1 MLLPVKS
8 STCGLHL
15 VATLEFIFL
24 LKPLKPLPFLVAV
37 ADKIV
42 RKARKKLPGSQKKKK
57 HLHIINTNLGVYDLM
72 FGRIIVLG
80 VCLSCEIWE
89 EPDPENASGSYR
101 FFHHDIWPKKY
112 PKVFFQDGSSM
123 IFIDMFP

>member
-37 ADKIV
+37 ADRIV
-42 RKARKKLPGSQKKKK
+42 RKARKKLPGSQKKQNICIQ
-57 HLHIINTNLGVYDLM
+57 LTRILGLRPDVWKDNCP
-72 FGRIIVLG
+72 IG

-89 EPDPENASGSYR
+89 EPDPENAGGSYR

-112 PKVFFQDGSSM
+112 PQVFFQDGSSM